1 MEENAVTP
9 ALRTEGGFVLCRKP
23 GFLGQIWRPY
33 EDTHEA
39 VKRYI
44 ASQSEN
50 NATEKGEGRVSIGRS
65 LHAYESQ
72 TI

>member
-1 MEENAVTP
+1 MQKTR
-9 ALRTEGGFVLCRKP
+9 L
-23 GFLGQIWRPY
+23 LGLIWRPY

-72 TI
+72 TM